1 MENFRIRR
9 AGFLNRNS
17 PQRHTSKKVFSGPVA
32 KNVFQQYRPKADIV
46 SSTLLLCSLARNPIS
61 SVANCCFNHRTVGA
75 NPEPEGKVRR
85 RDFITLLGGA
95 TSWPLTARA
104 QQSAIPVVGFLSARS
119 ANESASVVTGFRQGL
134 AENGYVDGRNVA
146 IEYRWAEGQYDR
158 LTALAMELLRVPVAL
173 IVAVGGDPAAR
184 AAKSATTT
192 IPVVANFSDDPV
204 ASGLVTS
211 LGRPGGNITG
221 TSNLSTE
228 MESKRFGLLRAVVP
242 QAAIIG
248 VLLNPT
254 FPSTPN
260 QLREMQEAART
271 LGLQVI
277 VMQASNESDIDAS
290 FASLV
295 QHRADALLVGN
306 DPFFLMS
313 RDQLTSLAARYSMPA
328 IYSFPEF
335 PAAGGLMSYG
345 IDLTDSYRQIGNYAG
360 QILKGAKP
368 ADLPVLQPSKFMFVV
383 NLKTAKS
390 LGLKIDPQLLATAS
404 ELIE

>member
-1 MENFRIRR
+1 M
-9 AGFLNRNS
+9 
-17 PQRHTSKKVFSGPVA
+17 
-32 KNVFQQYRPKADIV
+32 
-46 SSTLLLCSLARNPIS
+46 
-61 SVANCCFNHRTVGA
+61 
-75 NPEPEGKVRR
+75 RR
-85 RDFITLLGGA
+85 RTFITFLGGVA
-95 TSWPLTARA
+95 VWPLTSRA
-104 QQSAIPVVGFLSARS
+104 QQSAMPVVGFLSTRS

-134 AENGYVDGRNVA
+134 AENGYVEGRNVA

-158 LTALAMELLRVPVAL
+158 LTALAMELLRVPVAV
-173 IVAVGGDPAAR
+173 IVAGGGDPAAR

-192 IPVVANFSDDPV
+192 IPVVAIFSDDPV
-204 ASGLVTS
+204 ASGLITS

-221 TSNLSTE
+221 VSNLSTE

-254 FPSTPN
+254 FPPAAN

-271 LGLQVI
+271 LGLQLV
-277 VMQASNESDIDAS
+277 VMQASNESDIDTA

-306 DPFFLMS
+306 DPFFMMS
-313 RDQLTSLAARYSMPA
+313 RDHLTSLAARYSLPA

-335 PAAGGLMSYG
+335 PAAGGLMNYG
-345 IDLTDSYRQIGNYAG
+345 IDLADSYRQIGNYAG
-360 QILKGAKP
+360 QVLKGAKP

>member
-1 MENFRIRR
+1 M
-9 AGFLNRNS
+9 
-17 PQRHTSKKVFSGPVA
+17 
-32 KNVFQQYRPKADIV
+32 
-46 SSTLLLCSLARNPIS
+46 
-61 SVANCCFNHRTVGA
+61 
-75 NPEPEGKVRR
+75 RR
-85 RDFITLLGGA
+85 RDFIQGIA
-95 TSWPLTARA
+95 VSSAWPRAALA
-104 QQSAIPVVGFLSARS
+104 QQPAMPVVGFLSARS
-119 ANESASVVTGFRQGL
+119 ADESASVVTAFRQGL
-134 AENGYVDGRNVA
+134 AENGYVEGRNVA

-158 LTALAMELLRVPVAL
+158 LTVLAMELLRVPVAM

-192 IPVVANFSDDPV
+192 IPVVTDFSDDPV

-248 VLLNPT
+248 VLLNPA
-254 FPSTPN
+254 FPSAAN

-271 LGLQVI
+271 LGLQLI

-306 DPFFLMS
+306 DAFFLMS
-313 RDQLTSLAARYSMPA
+313 RDHLTSLAARYSLPA

-345 IDLTDSYRQIGNYAG
+345 IDLADTYRQIGNYAG
-360 QILKGAKP
+360 KVLKGAKP
-368 ADLPVLQPSKFMFVV
+368 ADLPILQPSKFMFVV

>member
-1 MENFRIRR
+1 MRRR
-9 AGFLNRNS
+9 A
-17 PQRHTSKKVFSGPVA
+17 
-32 KNVFQQYRPKADIV
+32 
-46 SSTLLLCSLARNPIS
+46 
-61 SVANCCFNHRTVGA
+61 
-75 NPEPEGKVRR
+75 
-85 RDFITLLGGA
+85 FITFLGGMA
-95 TSWPLTARA
+95 VRPLTART
-104 QQSAIPVVGFLSARS
+104 QQSAMPVVGFLSARS
-119 ANESASVVTGFRQGL
+119 ANESASMVTGFRQGL
-134 AENGYVDGRNVA
+134 AENGYVEGRNVA

-158 LTALAMELLRVPVAL
+158 LTALAMELLRVPVTV

-192 IPVVANFSDDPV
+192 IPVVAIFSDDPV
-204 ASGLVTS
+204 TSGLVTS

-221 TSNLSTE
+221 VSNLSTE

-254 FPSTPN
+254 FPPAAN

-271 LGLQVI
+271 LGLQLV

-306 DPFFLMS
+306 DPFFMMS
-313 RDQLTSLAARYSMPA
+313 RDHLTSLAARYSLPA

-345 IDLTDSYRQIGNYAG
+345 IDLADSYRQIGNYAG
-360 QILKGAKP
+360 QVLKGAKP

>member
-1 MENFRIRR
+1 M
-9 AGFLNRNS
+9 
-17 PQRHTSKKVFSGPVA
+17 
-32 KNVFQQYRPKADIV
+32 
-46 SSTLLLCSLARNPIS
+46 
-61 SVANCCFNHRTVGA
+61 
-75 NPEPEGKVRR
+75 RR
-85 RDFITLLGGA
+85 RTFITFLGCVAVG
-95 TSWPLTARA
+95 PLTARA
-104 QQSAIPVVGFLSARS
+104 QQSAMPVVGFLSARS
-119 ANESASVVTGFRQGL
+119 ADESASVVTGFRQGL
-134 AENGYVDGRNVA
+134 AENGYVEGRNVA

-158 LTALAMELLRVPVAL
+158 LTALAMELLRVPVAV
-173 IVAVGGDPAAR
+173 IVAVGGDPTAR

-192 IPVVANFSDDPV
+192 IPVVAIFSDDPV
-204 ASGLVTS
+204 TSGLVAS
-211 LGRPGGNITG
+211 LGRPGGNMTG
-221 TSNLSTE
+221 VSNLSTE

-242 QAAIIG
+242 QAATIG
-248 VLLNPT
+248 VLLNPA
-254 FPSTPN
+254 FPPAAN

-277 VMQASNESDIDAS
+277 VMQATNESEIDAS

-306 DPFFLMS
+306 DPFFMMS
-313 RDQLTSLAARYSMPA
+313 RDHLTSLAARYSLPA

-345 IDLTDSYRQIGNYAG
+345 IDLADSYRQIGNYAG
-360 QILKGAKP
+360 QVLKGAKP